1 MKTTSLAAA
10 PTAKPRLR
18 RGPAAMA
25 RLRQELLERARR
37 IYGSEGAA
45 GLSMRRL
52 AQEAGLSTM
61 ALYSYFP
68 SKQALLERLWL
79 EVFEALLAELLAAS
93 ARRRAPLKVME
104 AHLRAFLAFWEA
116 RPDQFRLI
124 YMSTQPQAGE
134 GQLPIQEQPVYQ
146 QLIQLKRER
155 VAACASGAARPSEAL
170 LAESATLALAKLL
183 GYLLLVLGM
192 PRYPLPERARLRER
206 VVADALQGI
215 AGSPAG

>member
-1 MKTTSLAAA
+1 MTTLTSDEREAMKTTSLAAA

-37 IYGSEGAA
+37 IYGSEGA
-45 GLSMRRL
+45 
-52 AQEAGLSTM
+52 AGLSTM